1 MRRILKCSKDTYI
14 TNKIINGVRVTD
26 ANVGQA
32 GTLDLFKLY
41 DETYLSGST
50 APTELSRVLLKF
62 DLSPVYQITNSINI
76 NSPSFKCFLK
86 LSDVYGGQPVPS
98 NFSLALFPLAQGFTE
113 GRGSDVIAYRDID
126 STNWVTSSYGSTWNV
141 TGAYAS
147 GALGSTGID
156 YYHSAALYPS
166 ITSGSL
172 GVFQT
177 FERGDENLLM
187 DVTSLV
193 SGTIAGLIPDHGF
206 RLSFTTPMEEDGY
219 TYFVKRFTSRQSSVQ
234 AKHPKIEVFVDSSN
248 TDHTLASYFNV
259 SNSIGTYNTVFGSYR
274 NFFSGSTEITGSN
287 SLLLTL
293 VASRSVYVQTTS
305 WSDTHSASITYASSA
320 FVYFSSSFIGS
331 QLGTPVPQTGIYTA
345 SFYLNTQDPYFGGF
359 VGNRSFVDFLPL
371 WKSLDGTVT
380 YSSGSYFTV
389 KRIVSSNSNVTE
401 RNYIVNVT
409 NLKAQYVN
417 QETARMR
424 LFIQDYNTE
433 LRYNKIPIELTSEV
447 FSNVHW
453 RLLDS
458 YSREVIVDFDP
469 TYNSTKLSSDGTGM
483 YFDMFMADLPAN
495 KVYEFEFMVRE
506 NGQDYLITNQG
517 FRFKV
522 IP

>member
-41 DETYLSGST
+41 DETTLSGSV
-50 APTELSRVLLKF
+50 APVELSRVLLKF
-62 DLSPVYQITNSINI
+62 DLAPLYQVTNSINI

-98 NFSLALFPLAQGFTE
+98 NFTLSLYPLAKPFSE
-113 GRGSDVIAYRDID
+113 GRGSDVVAYRDVD
-126 STNWVTSSYGSTWNV
+126 STNWITSSYGSTWSV
-141 TGAYAS
+141 TGAYMS
-147 GALGSTGID
+147 GSLGTSGVD
-156 YYHSAALYPS
+156 YYHSGALP
-166 ITSGSL
+166 TSGTL

-177 FERGDENLLM
+177 FDRGDENLLM

-193 SGTIAGLIPDHGF
+193 SGTIAGLIPDNGF
-206 RLSFTTPMEEDGY
+206 RLSFTKPMEEDGY

-234 AKHPKIEVFVDSSN
+234 SKHPRIEVLVDSSN
-248 TDHTLASYFNV
+248 TDQTLASYFNI
-259 SNSIGTYNTVFGSYR
+259 SNSVGTYNTVFGSYR
-274 NFFSGSTEITGSN
+274 NFFSGSTEITGAN

-293 VASRSVYVQTTS
+293 VTSRSIYVQTTS

-320 FVYFSSSFIGS
+320 FVYFSSSFVGS
-331 QLGTPVPQTGIYTA
+331 QLSNPVPQTGIYTA
-345 SFYLNTQDPYFGGF
+345 SFFLNTQDPYFGGF
-359 VGNRSFVDFLPL
+359 IGNRSFVDIQPL
-371 WKSLDGTVT
+371 WQSLDGTVT

-389 KRIVSSNSNVTE
+389 NRIVSSTKNVAE
-401 RNYIVNVT
+401 RNYVVNVT
-409 NLKAQYVN
+409 NLKAQYVG
-417 QETARMR
+417 QETARLR

-433 LRYNKIPIELTSEV
+433 LRYNKIPIDLTSEV
-447 FSNVHW
+447 YSNVHW

-458 YSREVIVDFDP
+458 YSKEIIVDFDAV
-469 TYNSTKLSSDGTGM
+469 YNSTKLSSDGSGM
-483 YFDMFMADLPAN
+483 YFDMFMTDLPVN
-495 KVYEFEFMVRE
+495 KVYEFEFLVKE
-506 NGQDYLITNQG
+506 NGQDYMITNQG